1 MNAPSVSIGEV
12 AVVNPR
18 FEKADRPAPGDPV
31 SFVPMAAVSE
41 KTVSIVEANDRPYA
55 EVAKGYTAFKR
66 GDVLIAKITPC
77 FENGKMALADNLP
90 RDLGFGST
98 EFHVIRAS
106 EKVDTRYLFNL
117 LRNPYVRR
125 AGEMKMK
132 GAAGQRRVPA
142 EFFSGLKI
150 PLPPLEEQKRIAKIL
165 DAADALRAKRREC
178 LAQLDALLQST
189 FLDFFGDPIANP
201 FGWKMGLVG
210 DLLEAAN
217 YGTSKKANE
226 SSGRY
231 PILRMGNITY
241 EGGWDMSS
249 IKYIDLESNEEEKY
263 LVKKGDILFNRTN
276 SKELVGKTAVYRFDE
291 PMAFAG
297 YLVRARA
304 SGEADPEY
312 IAAFMNSPQTKSRLV
327 SMCKSIVGMA
337 NINAK
342 EFQAIPIPVPPL
354 NLQNRFSAIV
364 DSVLRQKSKVNDCLE
379 ELDVLFHSLQEKA
392 FSGEL

>member
-132 GAAGQRRVPA
+132 GAAGQRRVPE
-142 EFFSGLKI
+142 EFFSGLMI
-150 PLPPLEEQKRIAKIL
+150 PLPPLKEQKRIAKIL
-165 DAADALRAKRREC
+165 DAADALRAKRRES

-189 FLDFFGDPIANP
+189 FLDLFGDPIANP

-226 SSGRY
+226 RSGRY

-249 IKYIDLESNEEEKY
+249 IKYIDLEGNEEEKY

-297 YLVRARA
+297 YLVRARVSA
-304 SGEADPEY
+304 EADPEY

-342 EFQAIPIPVPPL
+342 EFQAIPIPIPPL
-354 NLQNRFSAIV
+354 DLQKQFAAIV
-364 DSVLRQKSKVNDCLE
+364 EAVLRQKLTLCGYLE
-379 ELDVLFHSLQEKA
+379 DLDVLFSSLQQRA
-392 FSGEL
+392 FSGEI